1 MSATHGGDFGFAG
14 RSARLEY
21 ERRRRRREEFAPT
34 GLRRTAAALFGPS
47 AAERRRLAEER
58 AWNDGAQGEEFVAQ
72 ALAGRAPGVPILH
85 DRRMPGGRA
94 NIDHIALAASGI
106 YVIDTKR
113 YKGKI
118 EVHVPLFGSPQLRI
132 AGRDR
137 TKLIDGLE
145 TQVAVVSRA
154 VEDVAPEAPIH
165 GCLCFVAPEGLFSEV
180 ELPLLRT
187 YKIRGYPLYHV
198 RLLAARLNSDG
209 PLSPSQALLIGQRL
223 AERLPPA

>member
-1 MSATHGGDFGFAG
+1 
-14 RSARLEY
+14 
-21 ERRRRRREEFAPT
+21 
-34 GLRRTAAALFGPS
+34 
-47 AAERRRLAEER
+47 
-58 AWNDGAQGEEFVAQ
+58 
-72 ALAGRAPGVPILH
+72 
-85 DRRMPGGRA
+85 MPDGRA

-113 YKGKI
+113 YRGKI
-118 EVHVPLFGSPQLRI
+118 EVHSPPFGSPQLRI

-145 TQVAVVSRA
+145 QQVAVVTEI
-154 VEDVAPEAPIH
+154 VEDVAPQAPIH

-187 YKIRGYPLYHV
+187 YRIRGYALYHV

-209 PLSPSQALLIGQRL
+209 PLSPPEALAIGARL

>member
-1 MSATHGGDFGFAG
+1 MSAAHGGDFGFAG

-21 ERRRRRREEFAPT
+21 ERRRRRREEVAPS
-34 GLRRTAAALFGPS
+34 GLRRVAAGLFGPS
-47 AAERRRLAEER
+47 AAERRRLSEER
-58 AWNDGAQGEEFVAQ
+58 AWNDGAQGEELVAQ
-72 ALAGRAPGVPILH
+72 SLASRAPGVPILH
-85 DRRMPGGRA
+85 DRRMPGSRA

-113 YKGKI
+113 YKGRI
-118 EVHVPLFGSPQLRI
+118 EVHAPLFGSPQLRI

-145 TQVAVVSRA
+145 RQVAA
-154 VEDVAPEAPIH
+154 VTTALEDVAPEAPIH

-187 YKIRGYPLYHV
+187 LRIRGYPLYHV

-209 PLSPSQALLIGQRL
+209 PLSPGEALAIGARL